1 MASMRTYGDGCGVA
15 HALDIVGER
24 WALLVVRD
32 LLLGPKRFTD
42 LRTGLRGASPNVL
55 AQRLRELE
63 EAGIVRRRRLPPPA
77 GSAVYELTD
86 WGRELEPIL
95 IALGV
100 WGVRS
105 PSFAGD
111 APVGMDSVLLALR
124 TSSIRKR
131 PRASTHATSWAWA
144 RAASGSGSP
153 MAASSWPAG
162 RRRTGCGHR
171 HRARHPAR
179 CALERPALDDA
190 LRAGDVRIEGDRRAV
205 DRFLGLFPQ
214 PEPGRRPQ
222 WRSSL

>member
-1 MASMRTYGDGCGVA
+1 MRTYGDGCGVA

-124 TSSIRKR
+124 TFFDPEAAEGLDARYELGLGESRFRIRISDGSIEL
-131 PRASTHATSWAWA
+131 A
-144 RAASGSGSP
+144 RGEAEDPDAVIDTELGTLRMCFGAAGRWTTPCAPAMSGSRATGARLTASLGCFPSRSP
-153 MAASSWPAG
+153 
-162 RRRTGCGHR
+162 R
-171 HRARHPAR
+171 
-179 CALERPALDDA
+179 
-190 LRAGDVRIEGDRRAV
+190 
-205 DRFLGLFPQ
+205 
-214 PEPGRRPQ
+214 RRPQ